1 MTNSIFNLQRQIAE
15 HLINLLENREITIK
29 RAAEIAKQ
37 VINIIPEDFP
47 DSTLITNNVDAVLAK
62 IKQELQVIPELKSLI
77 L

>member
-1 MTNSIFNLQRQIAE
+1 VTNSIFNLQRQIAE